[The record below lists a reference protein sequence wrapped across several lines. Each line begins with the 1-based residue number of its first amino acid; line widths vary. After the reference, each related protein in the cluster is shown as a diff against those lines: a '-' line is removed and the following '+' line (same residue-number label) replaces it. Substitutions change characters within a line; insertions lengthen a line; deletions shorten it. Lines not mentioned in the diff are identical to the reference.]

1 MPRGARAH
9 RTVPSAR
16 LPGMGDTMEAYRIVE
31 WEHPPQLTEAPV
43 PEPGPGQVLVEV
55 AGNGLCHSD
64 IGMARMPGAIGEAI
78 GWKVPF
84 TLGHEVGGRVAALG
98 AGVTGF
104 AEGDPVAVISPRSCG
119 HCSWCVR
126 GEDNN
131 CRDSFAGRGYGMDGG
146 LARYVL
152 VHSAREL
159 VKLRTLDPTVAG
171 PLTDAGATSY
181 HAVRRALP
189 RIRPG
194 GTAVVIGAGGLGSYA
209 VQHLRA
215 LTTAQVVA
223 VDPVPARLDYA
234 VELGA
239 DVTMEGV
246 THDTAGDILAL
257 TGEGADAV
265 LDFVGIGSTILA
277 GLRATRRGG
286 AFALVGAG
294 QGQLEGVSLFDV
306 LPKDGEVFTFQAPTI
321 ADTLDVIALADSGRL
336 RVDVDLFPLDRVAE
350 AYEAMEAGTLRGRA
364 VVTPT

>member
-1 MPRGARAH
+1 MK
-9 RTVPSAR
+9 
-16 LPGMGDTMEAYRIVE
+16 AYRIVA
-31 WEHPPQLTEAPV
+31 WQTPPELTEAAV
-43 PEPGPGQVLVEV
+43 PEPGPGQVVVEV

-64 IGMARMPGAIGEAI
+64 IGMAQMPGAMAEAV

-84 TLGHEVGGRVAALG
+84 TLGHEVGGRVAVLG
-98 AGVTGF
+98 DGVTGF

-119 HCSWCVR
+119 HCTWCVR

-152 VHSAREL
+152 VSSAREL
-159 VKLRTLDPTVAG
+159 VKLATLDPSVAG

-181 HAVRRALP
+181 HAVKRALH

-194 GTAVVIGAGGLGSYA
+194 GTAVVIGAGGLGGYA
-209 VQHLRA
+209 IQHLST
-215 LTTAQVVA
+215 LTSARILA
-223 VDPVPARLDYA
+223 IDPVADRLTYA
-234 VELGA
+234 SELGA
-239 DVTMEGV
+239 DETMEGV
-246 THDTAGDILAL
+246 NGDTVGDVLAL

-265 LDFVGIGSTILA
+265 FDFVGIGSTITA
-277 GLRATRRGG
+277 GLRSTRRGG

-294 QGQLEGVSLFDV
+294 QGSLGDASLFDL

-321 ADTLDVIALADSGRL
+321 ADTLDVIALADAGRI

-350 AYEAMEAGTLRGRA
+350 AYEAMESGTLRGRA
-364 VVTPT
+364 VITPD